1 MLTVNAYKL
10 SGCRYLYTC
19 CFVVTQYGLNPFRP
33 RGDAYAGGCGRDS
46 QCVCT
51 IRRPTRAPPC
61 SKLST
66 SSSFFVVFS
75 YSLSVRCQPVVIS
88 VGAVHWRKIAPSI
101 YPPTTYGVI
110 WGRGKTAPRYCQTN
124 TGQGPWIWGL
134 MEEPEPGETLTIV
147 EHKHPLPSPY
157 PSQTHTLCS
166 VHILVC
172 SGSL

>member
-1 MLTVNAYKL
+1 MLAIVGVIANLHAP
-10 SGCRYLYTC
+10 
-19 CFVVTQYGLNPFRP
+19 FVVLLVLLHAASSQRRRLFFLFSLRQASACRDQR
-33 RGDAYAGGCGRDS
+33 RGSA
-46 QCVCT
+46 
-51 IRRPTRAPPC
+51 
-61 SKLST
+61 
-66 SSSFFVVFS
+66 
-75 YSLSVRCQPVVIS
+75 
-88 VGAVHWRKIAPSI
+88 WRKIAPSI

-110 WGRGKTAPRYCQTN
+110 CGRGKTAPRYCQTN

-157 PSQTHTLCS
+157 PSQTHTICS